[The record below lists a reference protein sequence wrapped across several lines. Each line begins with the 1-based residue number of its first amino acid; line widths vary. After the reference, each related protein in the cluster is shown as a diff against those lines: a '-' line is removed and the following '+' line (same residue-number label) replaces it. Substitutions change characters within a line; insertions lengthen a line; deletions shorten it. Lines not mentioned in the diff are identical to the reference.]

1 MNLGWISGHR
11 PTSPFD
17 AIANG
22 ERKLILG
29 IFSKVDK
36 NYKPRPVADELTRE
50 HIVLLQ
56 LRYERDLGY
65 KQIALVMHSTED
77 AVSQMH
83 GRILGKIREQLELRN
98 IYCKD
103 HI

>member
-11 PTSPFD
+11 PISPFD

-29 IFSKVDK
+29 IFSRVDDK
-36 NYKPRPVADELTRE
+36 HEPRPIADELTRE
-50 HIVLLQ
+50 HIALLK

-65 KQIALVMHSTED
+65 KQIALAMHSTED

-83 GRILGKIREQLELRN
+83 GRILVKIRQQLELRK
-98 IYCKD
+98 IYKRD